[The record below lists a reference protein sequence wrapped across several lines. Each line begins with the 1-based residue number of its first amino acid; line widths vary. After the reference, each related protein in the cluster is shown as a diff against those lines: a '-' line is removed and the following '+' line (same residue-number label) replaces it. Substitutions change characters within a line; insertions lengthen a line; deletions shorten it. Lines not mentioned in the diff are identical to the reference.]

1 MQRPAYARVTTLL
14 TCSGC
19 RPSTST
25 SGSCS
30 GRNCSVWRGPA
41 VCGRDQ
47 DGLQV
52 GHAPGVH
59 DAGLPVRAA
68 ARLARRLHHH
78 QPGAHLRAICAVHG
92 LVEQGACQAQLS
104 EERLDSHPACA
115 RAQHAHKHTHQC
127 WRACRIVQCQARCA
141 GRVPRAHQFLVRRQ
155 APEDPLRYPACL
167 PPVAEENMTVL
178 WTRRTLQVWAAY
190 SPVKNSPADARAKV
204 AAGNPSHSATAGEL
218 DIYQANCRCEAAT
231 EFTNTCSGRQA
242 HLVHQVECLGC
253 IFLIILTAAASV
265 STLSCVR

>member
-1 MQRPAYARVTTLL
+1 
-14 TCSGC
+14 
-19 RPSTST
+19 
-25 SGSCS
+25 
-30 GRNCSVWRGPA
+30 
-41 VCGRDQ
+41 
-47 DGLQV
+47 
-52 GHAPGVH
+52 
-59 DAGLPVRAA
+59 
-68 ARLARRLHHH
+68 
-78 QPGAHLRAICAVHG
+78 
-92 LVEQGACQAQLS
+92 
-104 EERLDSHPACA
+104 
-115 RAQHAHKHTHQC
+115 
-127 WRACRIVQCQARCA
+127 
-141 GRVPRAHQFLVRRQ
+141 
-155 APEDPLRYPACL
+155 
-167 PPVAEENMTVL
+167 MTVL